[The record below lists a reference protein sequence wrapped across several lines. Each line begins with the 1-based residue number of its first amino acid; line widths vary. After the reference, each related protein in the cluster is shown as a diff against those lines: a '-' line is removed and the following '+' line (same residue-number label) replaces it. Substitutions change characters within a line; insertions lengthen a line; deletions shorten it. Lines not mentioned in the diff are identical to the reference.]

1 METSEDKEKLTE
13 FLVEELDLTPY
24 ESKAYLAVLLY
35 GPLTPMGVNQRAG
48 IPRPRTYDVLNSLVG
63 KGLLIEQPGRPRIYS
78 AVNPKV
84 GLERMMRELERRM
97 LRQIEEKRKSIEKL
111 ISDLS
116 VIYDKRRKMTL
127 EEERVWVTRRN
138 SSLIA
143 KYSEAIKSIEKE
155 IVVATAAPS
164 PPEREILEAVKHVLR
179 KKKSVR
185 VIRSVTP
192 QWTREE
198 LDEYEKLIQL
208 SDHIRCLE
216 YDGLTFA
223 VFDRKYSVLW
233 FPPYPSSLTVWIR
246 LPSLA
251 DILYEYF
258 ETLWKKAQP
267 ALPIIRKAKE
277 QKKAED
283 SRVEK
288 PPE

>member
-1 METSEDKEKLTE
+1 MGISEDKEKLIK

-35 GPLTPMGVNQRAG
+35 GPLSPRGVNQRSG

-63 KGLLIEQPGRPRIYS
+63 KGLLIEQPGRPRVYA

-97 LRQIEEKRKSIEKL
+97 LRQIEEKRRNIDRL
-111 ISDLS
+111 ISELS
-116 VIYDKRRKMTL
+116 IIYDKRREMTL
-127 EEERVWVTRRN
+127 EEERVWVTRRD

-143 KYSEAIKSIEKE
+143 RYSEAIRNIEKE
-155 IVVATAAPS
+155 LVVATAAPS
-164 PPEREILEAVKHVLR
+164 PPEKEILEAVKDALK
-179 KKKSVR
+179 KKKSMR
-185 VIRSVTP
+185 VIRSITP
-192 QWTREE
+192 QWTQEE
-198 LDEYEKLIQL
+198 LEEYENLIQL
-208 SDHIRCLE
+208 GDQIRCLE

-251 DILYEYF
+251 NILHEYF
-258 ETLWKKAQP
+258 ETLWQKAQP
-267 ALPIIRKAKE
+267 ALPIIRKL
-277 QKKAED
+277 KAPKI
-283 SRVEK
+283 V
-288 PPE
+288 